1 MINRAKGKVLYRRIT
16 QSQSHILVEDTR
28 IEINSCDRERFKS
41 NMDGGGGD
49 SFDPCECICSHEG
62 AMRRLISLVN
72 INSIYI

>member
-1 MINRAKGKVLYRRIT
+1 MLKEKCYTAVSLNLKAIFLSKTKDR
-16 QSQSHILVEDTR
+16 
-28 IEINSCDRERFKS
+28 NSCGRERFKS

>member
-1 MINRAKGKVLYRRIT
+1 MINRAKGKVLYRRIA
-16 QSQSHILVEDTR
+16 QSQSRVEDTG
-28 IEINSCDRERFKS
+28 INSCDRERFKS

>member
-1 MINRAKGKVLYRRIT
+1 MLKEKCYTAVSLNLKAIFLWKT
-16 QSQSHILVEDTR
+16 QDR
-28 IEINSCDRERFKS
+28 NSCDRKRFKS